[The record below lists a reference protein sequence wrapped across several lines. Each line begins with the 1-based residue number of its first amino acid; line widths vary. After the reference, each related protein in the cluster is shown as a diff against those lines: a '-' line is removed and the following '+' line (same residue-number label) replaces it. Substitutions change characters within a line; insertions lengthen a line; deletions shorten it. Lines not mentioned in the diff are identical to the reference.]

1 MLKKFFKSFLPSRKA
16 APSKPRRQLLKHQ
29 GDHYNLKEILTKINA
44 QYFENKLN
52 LPITWFGN
60 KNRWPK
66 TRIILGSYN
75 QQNGLIKINRLLDQA
90 HVPDHFVSFIVYHE
104 MLHHVLPPLQRKSR
118 GRRIHH
124 RAFVEREKQ
133 FKDYALAK
141 QFKNNLK
148 NEMFKNITNI

>member
-1 MLKKFFKSFLPSRKA
+1 MLKKIFKLLFLPQKTLPPKQRKQ
-16 APSKPRRQLLKHQ
+16 RLKHQ
-29 GDHYNLKEILTKINA
+29 GDHYDLKKVYEQVNA

-60 KNRWPK
+60 KGRWPK

-75 QQNGLIKINRLLDQA
+75 QKSGLIKINRLLDQA

-104 MLHHVLPPLQRKSR
+104 MLHHVLPPLKRRSR

-124 RAFVEREKQ
+124 RAFVQREKQ
-133 FKDYALAK
+133 FRDYALAK
-141 QFKNNLK
+141 EFKKNLK
-148 NEMFKNITNI
+148 KEIFKF